1 MSRYT
6 TVHQSECVQKT
17 CKYLSL
23 LLRWLVCACS
33 KLLQLHFCCSLLLL
47 DGINDLENI
56 WMWFAHDSL
65 QPGVPAFD
73 VMVCSWPIVIVV
85 VPLLESELASIDPGS
100 VEFLDMLLEQNWGGK
115 ASGCCLLHSFVDCW
129 WPIG

>member
-1 MSRYT
+1 MFKKLANLISLD
-6 TVHQSECVQKT
+6 V
-17 CKYLSL
+17 SL
-23 LLRWLVCACS
+23 LLRWLGCACS

-65 QPGVPAFD
+65 QPGVPSFD
-73 VMVCSWPIVIVV
+73 VMVCSQPIVIVV
-85 VPLLESELASIDPGS
+85 VPLLESELAIDPGS
-100 VEFLDMLLEQNWGGK
+100 VEFLAMLHEQNWWGGGQSK
-115 ASGCCLLHSFVDCW
+115 WLLSSAQSFVDCW